1 MGKSRPGPSDRSI
14 AGPCRE
20 VIAMGIHL
28 YRRAARLGAATLLVG
43 ALTLGSVTVVAAD
56 NGNNGT
62 VKVQE
67 GATSADPATQNEPQ
81 VCTFHA
87 AFMFGDP
94 GQAGN
99 WSVNQVAPT
108 GSAQVLS
115 GSYVTG
121 ADGSFSTG
129 EYGLPIGHYSL
140 NWDGRND
147 TNQKHKTFWIT
158 CDNGGGGGGIG

>member
-1 MGKSRPGPSDRSI
+1 
-14 AGPCRE
+14 
-20 VIAMGIHL
+20 MGIHL

-43 ALTLGSVTVVAAD
+43 ALTLGSVTVVFAD

-67 GATSADPATQNEPQ
+67 GVTDPVTQNEPQ

-87 AFMFGDP
+87 AFLFGDP

-99 WSVNQVAPT
+99 WSVNQVSPT

-115 GSYVTG
+115 GSYV
-121 ADGSFSTG
+121 ADANGSFSTG
-129 EYGLPIGHYSL
+129 EYGLPIGHYAL
-140 NWDGRND
+140 NWDGRD
-147 TNQKHKTFWIT
+147 DQNQKHKTFWIT
-158 CDNGGGGGGIG
+158 CDNGGGGGGGG